1 MGNSTMTLHTILKS
15 GADIRKEVDITKLS
29 FYNRLEV
36 VNDYKTYYT
45 VQSGN
50 SRCTTVAEKKKALA
64 EYKSYGDYLFFNGLS
79 RTAAVVK
86 FREHVRQ
93 AEKELNSYPDNANL
107 KQTEKFGKHIDKKIS
122 ILCREIS
129 LDAFKN
135 RYKPVNAI
143 TGIARHAEFSMYR
156 NAFFNKPYVQ
166 YVDENGKIY
175 SDLFKVME
183 NENIIPANKDICY
196 PWVYAYSKGVPF
208 VTFISFAREYS
219 EDFNR
224 LYGIDLETYLFYR
237 IDGHTPDEIDM
248 YKEKIKTQ
256 STRYFFFEGKWYSSI
271 TECIEVLGLDNAEI
285 NDVKKR
291 FGLTTAQALYYVRDN
306 EKRDFISFK
315 LSSKNKMTDKER
327 TEYLNMIGVP
337 YDIYSEFKSS
347 FNGSELNLM
356 RLLIKN
362 MYLVQFNGCIYRNIQ
377 EIFDDYGYVDILP
390 VLRNV
395 TEGYSVESA
404 IELVLS

>member
-36 VNDYKTYYT
+36 VNDSKTYY
-45 VQSGN
+45 VVDGSN
-50 SRCTTVAEKKKALA
+50 KRCTTVSDKKKALA

-86 FREHVRQ
+86 FREHIRQ
-93 AEKELNSYPDNANL
+93 AEKELNSYPNNATL
-107 KQTEKFGKHIDKKIS
+107 KQTLKFGKHIDKMVS

-135 RYKPVNAI
+135 RYRPVNAI
-143 TGIARHAEFSMYR
+143 TGTPRYAEFSMHR
-156 NAFFNKPYVQ
+156 DAFFDKPYIQ
-166 YVDENGKIY
+166 YVDENGKVY

-183 NENIIPANKDICY
+183 NEGIIPTNKDICF

-208 VTFISFAREYS
+208 VSFISFAREYS

-224 LYGIDLETYLFYR
+224 LYGIDMETYLFYR
-237 IDGHTPDEIDM
+237 IDGHTPEEIDE

-256 STRYFFFEGKWYSSI
+256 SMGYFLFEGQWYSSI
-271 TECIEVLGLDNAEI
+271 KECIALLDLDNAEI
-285 NDVKKR
+285 EGIKKR
-291 FGLTTAQALYYVRDN
+291 FDLTTAQALYYVRDN
-306 EKRDFISFK
+306 EKRDYISFK
-315 LSSKNKMTDKER
+315 LSSKNKLSDKER
-327 TEYLNMIGVP
+327 TEYLNMIGIP
-337 YDIYSEFKSS
+337 NDIYSEFKSS
-347 FNGSELNLM
+347 FNGNEINLM
-356 RLLIKN
+356 SLLIKN

-390 VLRNV
+390 ILKNV
-395 TEGYSVESA
+395 AEGYSVESA
-404 IELVLS
+404 IALALS

>member
-36 VNDYKTYYT
+36 VNDSKTYYT

-50 SRCTTVAEKKKALA
+50 SRCTTVSEKKKALA

-93 AEKELNSYPDNANL
+93 AEKELNSYPTNAKL
-107 KQTEKFGKHIDKKIS
+107 KQTAKFCKHIDKMIS

-156 NAFFNKPYVQ
+156 NAFFNKPYIQ
-166 YVDENGKIY
+166 YVDENGKPY
-175 SDLFKVME
+175 SDLFKAME
-183 NENIIPANKDICY
+183 KEGIIPANKDICF
-196 PWVYAYSKGVPF
+196 PWVYAYFKEVPF
-208 VTFISFAREYS
+208 VKFISFAREYS

-224 LYGIDLETYLFYR
+224 LYGIDMETYLFYR
-237 IDGHTPDEIDM
+237 IDGHTPDEIDE
-248 YKEKIKTQ
+248 YKEQIKTQ
-256 STRYFFFEGKWYSSI
+256 SGGYFLFEGQWYHSI
-271 TECIEVLGLDNAEI
+271 NECIKIFDIDNAE
-285 NDVKKR
+285 VEKTKKK
-291 FGLTTAQALYYVRDN
+291 FGLTTAQAVYYIRDN
-306 EKRDFISFK
+306 EKREFISFK
-315 LSSKNKMTDKER
+315 LSSKNKLTDKER
-327 TEYLNMIGVP
+327 TEYLNMVGIP
-337 YDIYSEFKSS
+337 DDIYLEFKDS
-347 FNGSELNLM
+347 FDGNEVNLIQ
-356 RLLIKN
+356 LLIKN
-362 MYLVQFNGCIYRNIQ
+362 MYLVQFNGRIYRNIQ
-377 EIFDDYGYVDILP
+377 EIFDDYGSVDILP
-390 VLRNV
+390 ILENV
-395 TEGYSVESA
+395 SNGFSVEVA
-404 IELVLS
+404 IKNSL

>member
-1 MGNSTMTLHTILKS
+1 M
-15 GADIRKEVDITKLS
+15 
-29 FYNRLEV
+29 
-36 VNDYKTYYT
+36 
-45 VQSGN
+45 
-50 SRCTTVAEKKKALA
+50 
-64 EYKSYGDYLFFNGLS
+64 
-79 RTAAVVK
+79 
-86 FREHVRQ
+86 
-93 AEKELNSYPDNANL
+93 
-107 KQTEKFGKHIDKKIS
+107 
-122 ILCREIS
+122 
-129 LDAFKN
+129 
-135 RYKPVNAI
+135 
-143 TGIARHAEFSMYR
+143 
-156 NAFFNKPYVQ
+156 
-166 YVDENGKIY
+166 
-175 SDLFKVME
+175 
-183 NENIIPANKDICY
+183 
-196 PWVYAYSKGVPF
+196 F

-237 IDGHTPDEIDM
+237 IDGHTPEEIDM

-285 NDVKKR
+285 NDAKKR

-337 YDIYSEFKSS
+337 NDIYSEFKSS